1 MPILLAAAST
11 SPSVTLNAMGWPTAR
26 YWSGPS
32 LRIGVGDHA
41 IVREVKMLGPGE
53 RTSILGDGPRAV
65 DDANDLHRDVP
76 RRARKGNESA

>member
-1 MPILLAAAST
+1 
-11 SPSVTLNAMGWPTAR
+11 
-26 YWSGPS
+26 
-32 LRIGVGDHA
+32 
-41 IVREVKMLGPGE
+41 MLGPGE